1 MVTEGNLFKIL
12 NNKNKVKRKKLIH
25 KDEDILKQVNEQNA
39 IREKNRERINEAVV
53 ESDTD
58 EEAEKEEEE
67 ATPAASAIS
76 IVNQLGDNDW
86 FKATE
91 EAQEIVDNL
100 EIASENVD
108 VIVGEK
114 TGLMNLPSV
123 TSKDIELSAASITP
137 QKTAIGK

>member
-1 MVTEGNLFKIL
+1 
-12 NNKNKVKRKKLIH
+12 VKRKKLIH
-25 KDEDILKQVNEQNA
+25 KDDDILKQVNEQNA
-39 IREKNRERINEAVV
+39 IREKNRERINEAAV

-58 EEAEKEEEE
+58 EESEKEEEE
-67 ATPAASAIS
+67 PKLAISAIS

-108 VIVGEK
+108 VIVREN
-114 TGLMNLPSV
+114 TGLMNLPSI
-123 TSKDIELSAASITP
+123 TSRDMEKSTDSVTP
-137 QKTAIGK
+137 QKTAIGR

>member
-58 EEAEKEEEE
+58 EESEKEEEE

>member
-1 MVTEGNLFKIL
+1 M
-12 NNKNKVKRKKLIH
+12 KRKKLIH
-25 KDEDILKQVNEQNA
+25 KDDDILKQVNEQNA
-39 IREKNRERINEAVV
+39 IREKNRERINEAAV

-58 EEAEKEEEE
+58 EESEKEEEE
-67 ATPAASAIS
+67 PKLGISAIS

-108 VIVGEK
+108 VIVREN
-114 TGLMNLPSV
+114 TGLMNLPSITSRDMENSTDSV
-123 TSKDIELSAASITP
+123 TPK
-137 QKTAIGK
+137 KTAIGR

>member
-1 MVTEGNLFKIL
+1 MSSHTCYAKFNQY
-12 NNKNKVKRKKLIH
+12 KVKRKKLIH
-25 KDEDILKQVNEQNA
+25 KDDDILKQVNEQNA
-39 IREKNRERINEAVV
+39 IREKNRERINEAAV

-58 EEAEKEEEE
+58 EESEKEEEE
-67 ATPAASAIS
+67 ETKPAMSAIS

-91 EAQEIVDNL
+91 DAQEIVDNL

-123 TSKDIELSAASITP
+123 TSKDMKSSAVSVTP